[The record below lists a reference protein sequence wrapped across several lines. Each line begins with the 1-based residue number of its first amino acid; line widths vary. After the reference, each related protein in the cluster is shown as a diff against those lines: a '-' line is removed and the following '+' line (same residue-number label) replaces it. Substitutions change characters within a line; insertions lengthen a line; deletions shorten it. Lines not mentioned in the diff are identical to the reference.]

1 MGDPVSKLIKIS
13 LIVII
18 TASVALNARLFF
30 LLDDAHDAHDAHDD
44 LYLQITNRYLS
55 DQNILEE
62 IESKRYKA
70 AVELLQEYSKEY
82 GSMVAIICMEREC
95 E

>member
-1 MGDPVSKLIKIS
+1 VSKLIKIS

-30 LLDDAHDAHDAHDD
+30 LLDDAHDD
-44 LYLQITNRYLS
+44 LYLQITNRYFS
-55 DQNILEE
+55 DQNVLEE